1 MTTEGGSEWSGQDRP
16 GAGRSEGVCLVGAGG
31 GEGRSAKT
39 GPESRGKTSGDD
51 MLERRWAFSDTL
63 GSSLLTEQS
72 TLIQAG
78 LG

>member
-1 MTTEGGSEWSGQDRP
+1 MSGQVRTDLVQEDLR
-16 GAGRSEGVCLVGAGG
+16 GCVWWGRG